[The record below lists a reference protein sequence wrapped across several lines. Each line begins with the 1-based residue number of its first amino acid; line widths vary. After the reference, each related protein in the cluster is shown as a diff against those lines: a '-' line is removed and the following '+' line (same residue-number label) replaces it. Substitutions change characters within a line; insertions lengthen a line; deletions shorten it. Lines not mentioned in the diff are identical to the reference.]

1 LEVGAIAG
9 YATAAAAASTQP
21 QQSLGTDAFMQLL
34 VTQLANQ
41 DPLNPMDDRQM
52 ITQLAQL
59 STLEQ
64 MTSMNAELE
73 VLRLIQATGLVGR
86 TVDALRFD
94 GTRVIGEVTEVAFA
108 EDEPLLVVGD
118 SLISLDNLL
127 RVLATEPEAVSDGG

>member
-1 LEVGAIAG
+1 VNILEVGAIAG

-21 QQSLGTDAFMQLL
+21 QQSLGTDAFLRLL

-41 DPLNPMDDRQM
+41 DPLNPMDDRDL

-64 MTSMNAELE
+64 MTNMNAEIK

-127 RVLATEPEAVSDGG
+127 RVLATQPEAE

>member
-1 LEVGAIAG
+1 MEVSAIAG

-21 QQSLGTDAFMQLL
+21 QQSLGTDAFLHLL

-41 DPLNPMDDRQM
+41 DPLNPMDDRQL

-64 MTSMNAELE
+64 MTSMNAELK

-127 RVLATEPEAVSDGG
+127 RVLATEPETE